1 MPTQTRL
8 QARSAQTADQVT
20 SPRANRPSNPR
31 RILRSRQGN
40 AGVVVNS
47 GEGGPSF
54 IAAVGTVSENGLT
67 FGSCK
72 DKRCKTCPTFV
83 KSNYFKSN
91 VTNVQYNVK
100 NHTGEVL
107 TCHCQNVI
115 YLLTCLGCG
124 VQYVGETILP
134 FHKRNNIHRT
144 EMNAHFEFHLETSCK
159 NYSYS
164 YQIIENLPGNGYKS
178 DGSIDVEMSKVRKD
192 KEDIWI
198 RKMRTLFPYGL
209 CEKARN
215 KVNNCAVVHEAVGK
229 SYQGYPIP
237 RTGVRPTRNREN
249 RNHRDSVIM
258 CENFFASLE
267 DIFQNDLKNSFNRI
281 RILLNTAKKK
291 VLKEIAFYILN
302 RTVYTF
308 HAERE
313 QWYLYILDIINTK
326 LLKPTPIPSSKSAPE
341 NVCSIRFINKGME
354 EIKISEIFRHT
365 DSISSLPDSL
375 QSKEDNP
382 KVVMKLDSPI
392 RNKIMNYDET
402 VRSIQ
407 HMTEGEISMTLNS
420 ESKSFFPCSC
430 SESMYSD
437 PHHGHVVTGDLRI
450 IENAKLRKLFSKG
463 PNYRENKTIN
473 YHKCMNE
480 IVKSLDACASNMAA
494 KYKLEV
500 QEFDS
505 WKSKVKEK
513 VTEKIRKLKLTRRP
527 QQTKPILKDE
537 NALLY
542 LQDLQSKY
550 VIVPIDK
557 AANNIS
563 IICKR
568 FYVLRLLKE
577 VGALGN
583 ADPTYEISDI
593 NPSDLI
599 NDDVALCE
607 RFGLP
612 LDEEQKTLPI
622 MYWTPKMHYTPSR
635 ARFIV
640 SSAKC
645 STKPISRVVSN
656 AFKLIFN
663 QIQNFHD
670 MSKFYKNYNRFWVI
684 NNSKPLI
691 ERLDVINTRKKAK
704 DISTYDFST
713 LYTKLPHNDLI
724 RVLNTHIDFV
734 FDGGTS
740 KYLGFSESKVFWKRK
755 PTRKQTISRFQLKAL
770 VKHLITRTYFIV
782 GNLIIRQSIG
792 IPMGIDPAPFWANLY
807 LYHYEQEFIT
817 RLMRTDK
824 KRARKFVNACR
835 FIDDECNINDHGEFS
850 RSFQEIYPEE
860 LQLKCEHQG
869 LHATFLDLDIQ
880 IVDGIFVYKLFDKRD
895 EFPFSIVRMPDL
907 SGNLP
912 AFIFYGSIMSEFLR
926 IARCTRLIEDFI
938 PRAKMLCER
947 MVSQGG
953 SKNAVLKQVRK
964 AIERHPIP
972 FSKYS
977 VPTSEIIRLLS

>member
-1 MPTQTRL
+1 MPTQTRS
-8 QARSAQTADQVT
+8 QARSAQTADLVT

-47 GEGGPSF
+47 DEGGPSF
-54 IAAVGTVSENGLT
+54 IAAVGTVSGKGLT

-100 NHTGEVL
+100 NHTDEVL

-134 FHKRNNIHRT
+134 FHKRNNIHRS

-192 KEDIWI
+192 REDTWI

-209 CEKARN
+209 CEKVRN

-229 SYQGYPIP
+229 SYQGFPIP

-249 RNHRDSVIM
+249 RNHRDSIIS
-258 CENFFASLE
+258 CEDFFSSLE

-281 RILLNTAKKK
+281 RIHLNTAKKK
-291 VLKEIAFYILN
+291 VLKEIAFYTLN

-326 LLKPTPIPSSKSAPE
+326 LLKPTPISASKSAPE
-341 NVCSIRFINKGME
+341 NVCTIRFINKGME

-375 QSKEDNP
+375 QNKEVNP

-392 RNKIMNYDET
+392 RNKIMNYEKT

-420 ESKSFFPCSC
+420 ESQSFFPCSC

-450 IENAKLRKLFSKG
+450 IENAKLQKLFSKG
-463 PNYRENKTIN
+463 PNYCENKTIN

-480 IVKSLDACASNMAA
+480 IVKSLDACASYMAA

-500 QEFDS
+500 KEFDS

-568 FYVLRLLKE
+568 FYVQRLLKE

-583 ADPTYEISDI
+583 PDPTYEISDV
-593 NPSDLI
+593 NPSNLI
-599 NDDVALCE
+599 NDDIALCE
-607 RFGLP
+607 RFGLT

-663 QIQNFHD
+663 QIQNFHE

-724 RVLNTHIDFV
+724 RVLNTHIDFA

-740 KYLGFSESKVFWKRK
+740 KYLGFSENKVFWKRK

-770 VKHLITRTYFIV
+770 VKHLITRSYFII

-880 IVDGIFVYKLFDKRD
+880 IIDGIFVYKLFDKRD

-953 SKNAVLKQVRK
+953 SKSAVLRQVRK